1 MPLPNALHPTC
12 TRRDPRTAP
21 ASTRGGTDGLL
32 WESGH
37 PVPPSMRAGD
47 LLLFMANGQ
56 TYGVDAWRAEE
67 GLSLLCADE

>member
-1 MPLPNALHPTC
+1 
-12 TRRDPRTAP
+12 
-21 ASTRGGTDGLL
+21 
-32 WESGH
+32 
-37 PVPPSMRAGD
+37 MRAGD